1 MCDNCNKRKKNSC
14 NTPVTLICKDENP
27 CEKKGKLLV
36 SNKDGDKITDINQ
49 ETSHILAKHEELQFE
64 NAPEISQGAV
74 TLGLSKS
81 FKDKLDEA
89 IKNKKVEVINKNV
102 GSGIGV
108 YKDSIENSEKN
119 KEYNFKTLKA
129 GVGVTIQ
136 EQEQNTEILLKT
148 DEDYL
153 KKKILE
159 VSPPVIFD
167 PPVEDGGS
175 VGTGIPIYQKLE
187 DKRIKLSTLKSKS
200 LDINKDADGTIN
212 IEVIDKSFGYL
223 KAFYVNNTYQ
233 PTKDSPSDGSVIRPF
248 KTWEEAKK
256 AVIGNGDILRP
267 QNLNARIILQ
277 TDARAD
283 INPTIN
289 TITVEIQN
297 NNTFFYDGADD
308 YMFDSEVLV
317 NMAKVDK
324 GGGQYEL
331 SSDIYFGIVGN
342 GILTRSKGT
351 GHIRA
356 IGSSRPT
363 EGIPPS
369 SRYVRVTIGENS
381 TDSISITE
389 RTNYPEY
396 TWFDQLVSNGG
407 ATQQS
412 IRGIEMKYTTSAMIT
427 NPLIKIIGGNGSIAN
442 SPVSGKGDIKLDCFV
457 NTGIY
462 IRDCIFTTDRI
473 YINPIANRIFVKS
486 GTMTNNAHPSYYEY
500 ESAAAPAFYCQN
512 SLLYVNS
519 IYHNSGGTMNHMGWN
534 TFFEIVGWFKLNGTI
549 NYDTSYYVETFF
561 NLRDYTAPGN
571 YVSYSVIRD
580 FYVNGRSNSSNINC
594 RIKNLFVFPTGVGD
608 KQLNVIMP
616 STVLNTNNYKTA
628 RFTENFLKFNVDTL
642 GTLSSIN
649 SVPFITVPHMS
660 SAHVAFPEDRLNTE
674 GGDNR
679 VAAYGLGGALY
690 TVNAGYANSLS
701 KNKILKST

>member
-1 MCDNCNKRKKNSC
+1 MCDNCNKRKRNSC
-14 NTPVTLICKDENP
+14 NTPVTLICKDKNP

-36 SNKDGDKITDINQ
+36 SNKDGDKVTDINQ

-74 TLGLSKS
+74 TLGLSKD

-89 IKNKKVEVINKNV
+89 IKNKKVEFINKNV
-102 GSGIGV
+102 GSGVGV
-108 YKDSIENSEKN
+108 YKDSVENSEKN

-129 GVGVTIQ
+129 GIGVTIQ
-136 EQEQNTEILLKT
+136 EQEENTEILLKT

-159 VSPPVIFD
+159 VSPPVVFD

-175 VGTGIPIYQKLE
+175 VGRGIPIYQKLE

-200 LDINKDADGTIN
+200 LDINKDEDGTIN
-212 IEVIDKSFGYL
+212 IEVIDKNFGYL
-223 KAFYVNNTYQ
+223 KAFYVNNTYES
-233 PTKDSPSDGSVIRPF
+233 TKDSPSDGSVIRPF

-256 AVIGNGDILRP
+256 AVIGNGNILRP

-277 TDARAD
+277 TDARTD

-289 TITVEIQN
+289 TVTVEIQN

-331 SSDIYFGIVGN
+331 SSDIYFGIAGN
-342 GILTRSKGT
+342 GILSRSKGT

-356 IGSSRPT
+356 IGSNRPS
-363 EGIPPS
+363 EGLPAS
-369 SRYVRVTIGENS
+369 SRYVKVTIGENS

-412 IRGIEMKYTTSAMIT
+412 IRGREMKYTTSAII
-427 NPLIKIIGGNGSIAN
+427 NNSLIHIKGDNGNIVN
-442 SPVSGKGDIKLDCFV
+442 SPVSSRGDIKLDCFA
-457 NTGIY
+457 NTGITM
-462 IRDCIFTTDRI
+462 INCIFTTDRI
-473 YINPIANRIFVKS
+473 YINPISDRIFVKS
-486 GTMTNNAHPSYYEY
+486 SIMTNNAHPSYYEY
-500 ESAAAPAFYCQN
+500 ESAARPAFYCQN
-512 SLLYVNS
+512 CLFYVNS
-519 IYHNSGGTMNHMGWN
+519 IYHNSGGTVNHMGWN
-534 TFFEIVGWFKLNGTI
+534 IFFEIVGWFKLNGTI

-561 NLRDYTAPGN
+561 NLENYTGPGKG
-571 YVSYSVIRD
+571 VINKKD
-580 FYVNGRSNSSNINC
+580 FYVNGRSNPSNINC
-594 RIKNLFVFPTGVGD
+594 RIKNLFKLPTGVAT
-608 KQLNVIMP
+608 KELNAIMP
-616 STVLNTNNYKTA
+616 STVLNTNNYVTPK
-628 RFTENFLKFNVDTL
+628 FTENSFIFNVETL

-649 SVPFITVPHMS
+649 SVPFITVPYMNNLG
-660 SAHVAFPEDRLNTE
+660 VAIPENQLVTE
-674 GGDNR
+674 GGNNR
-679 VAAYGLGGALY
+679 IAAYTLNGALY
-690 TVNAGYANSLS
+690 SVNAQYANSLS
-701 KNKILKST
+701 RGKLIKST

>member
-14 NTPVTLICKDENP
+14 NTPVTLICKDKNP
-27 CEKKGKLLV
+27 CEKKGNLLV
-36 SNKDGDKITDINQ
+36 SNKDGDKVTDINQ
-49 ETSHILAKHEELQFE
+49 ETSHILANHEELQFE

-102 GSGIGV
+102 GSGVGV

-129 GVGVTIQ
+129 GVGITIQ
-136 EQEQNTEILLKT
+136 EQEENTEILLKT

-159 VSPPVIFD
+159 VSPPVVFD

-175 VGTGIPIYQKLE
+175 VGRGIPIYQKLE

-200 LDINKDADGTIN
+200 LDINKDEDGTIN
-212 IEVIDKSFGYL
+212 IEVIDKNFGYL
-223 KAFYVNNTYQ
+223 KAFYVNNTYE

-256 AVIGNGDILRP
+256 AVIGNGNILRP

-277 TDARAD
+277 TDARTD

-289 TITVEIQN
+289 TVTVEIQN
-297 NNTFFYDGADD
+297 NNIFFYDGADD

-324 GGGQYEL
+324 GGGNYEL
-331 SSDIYFGIVGN
+331 SYDIYFGIAGN
-342 GILTRSKGT
+342 GILSRSKGT

-356 IGSSRPT
+356 IGSNRPT
-363 EGIPPS
+363 EGIPAS
-369 SRYVRVTIGENS
+369 SRYVKVTIGENS

-396 TWFDQLVSNGG
+396 TWFDQLISNGG

-412 IRGIEMKYTTSAMIT
+412 IRGTEMKYTTSAMIT
-427 NPLIKIIGGNGSIAN
+427 NPLIKIIGDNGNIVN
-442 SPVSGKGDIKLDCFV
+442 SPVSSKGDIKLDCFA
-457 NTGIY
+457 NTGVY

-473 YINPIANRIFVKS
+473 YINPIVNRIFVKS
-486 GTMTNNAHPSYYEY
+486 GTMTNNTHPSYYEY

-512 SLLYVNS
+512 SLFYVNS

-549 NYDTSYYVETFF
+549 NYDTSYYIETFF

-571 YVSYSVIRD
+571 YVSNKRD
-580 FYVNGRSNSSNINC
+580 FYVNGRSNPSNINC
-594 RIKNLFVFPTGVGD
+594 RIKNLFVFPTGVRD
-608 KQLNVIMP
+608 KELNAIMP
-616 STVLNTNNYKTA
+616 STILNTNNYKTA
-628 RFTENFLKFNVDTL
+628 RFTESGLKFNVDTL

-649 SVPFITVPHMS
+649 SVPFITVPHMN
-660 SAHVAFPEDRLNTE
+660 SANILVPEDRLDIE
-674 GGDNR
+674 GGNSR

-690 TVNAGYANSLS
+690 TVNAGYTNSLS
-701 KNKILKST
+701 RNKIIKST

>member
-1 MCDNCNKRKKNSC
+1 MCDNCKKRKKNSC
-14 NTPVTLICKDENP
+14 NTPVTLICKDKNP
-27 CEKKGKLLV
+27 CEKKGSLLV
-36 SNKDGDKITDINQ
+36 SKKDGNKITDINQ
-49 ETSHILAKHEELQFE
+49 ETSHILANHEELQFE

-136 EQEQNTEILLKT
+136 EQEENTEILLKT

-159 VSPPVIFD
+159 VSPPVVFD

-175 VGTGIPIYQKLE
+175 VGRGIPIYQKLE

-200 LDINKDADGTIN
+200 LDINKDEDGTIN
-212 IEVIDKSFGYL
+212 IEVIDKNFGYL
-223 KAFYVNNTYQ
+223 KAFYVNNTYE

-256 AVIGNGDILRP
+256 AVIGNGNILRP

-277 TDARAD
+277 TDARTD
-283 INPTIN
+283 VNPTIN

-297 NNTFFYDGADD
+297 NNTFFYDGTDD

-331 SSDIYFGIVGN
+331 SSDIYFGIAGN
-342 GILTRSKGT
+342 GILSRSKGT

-356 IGSSRPT
+356 IGSNRHT
-363 EGIPPS
+363 EGIPAS
-369 SRYVRVTIGENS
+369 SRYVKVTIGENS

-412 IRGIEMKYTTSAMIT
+412 IRGTEMKYTTSAMIT
-427 NPLIKIIGGNGSIAN
+427 NPLIKIIGDNGNIVN
-442 SPVSGKGDIKLDCFV
+442 SPVSSKGDIKLDCFA

-473 YINPIANRIFVKS
+473 YINPITNRIFVKS

-512 SLLYVNS
+512 SLFYVNS

-561 NLRDYTAPGN
+561 NLRDYTGTGQG
-571 YVSYSVIRD
+571 VINKKD
-580 FYVNGRSNSSNINC
+580 FYINGRSNPSNINC
-594 RIKNLFVFPTGVGD
+594 RIKNLFELPTGVGD
-608 KQLNVIMP
+608 KELNAIMP
-616 STVLNTNNYKTA
+616 STILNTNKYTDA
-628 RFTENFLKFNVDTL
+628 QFTPSGLLFKVNTL
-642 GTLSSIN
+642 GTLSSVN
-649 SVPFITVPHMS
+649 SIPFITIPHMGAS
-660 SAHVAFPEDRLNTE
+660 GLSLPESQLATE
-674 GGDNR
+674 GGNHR
-679 VAAYGLGGALY
+679 IAAYKLDGALY
-690 TVNAGYANSLS
+690 SVYAGLNNTISQGKLV
-701 KNKILKST
+701 KIK

>member
-1 MCDNCNKRKKNSC
+1 MCDNGNKRKKNSC
-14 NTPVTLICKDENP
+14 NTPVTLICKDKNP

-36 SNKDGDKITDINQ
+36 GNKDGDKITDINQ
-49 ETSHILAKHEELQFE
+49 ETSHILANHEELQFE

-102 GSGIGV
+102 GSGVGV

-136 EQEQNTEILLKT
+136 EQEENTEILLKT

-159 VSPPVIFD
+159 VSPPVVFD

-175 VGTGIPIYQKLE
+175 VGRGIPIYQKLE

-200 LDINKDADGTIN
+200 LDINKDEDGTIN
-212 IEVIDKSFGYL
+212 IEVIDKNFGYL
-223 KAFYVNNTYQ
+223 KAFYVNNTYE

-256 AVIGNGDILRP
+256 AVVGNGNILRP

-277 TDARAD
+277 TDARTD

-289 TITVEIQN
+289 TVTVEIQN

-331 SSDIYFGIVGN
+331 SSDIYFGIAGN
-342 GILTRSKGT
+342 GILSRSKGT

-356 IGSSRPT
+356 IGSNRPS
-363 EGIPPS
+363 EGLPAS
-369 SRYVRVTIGENS
+369 SRYVRVTIGETS
-381 TDSISITE
+381 TDSLSITE

-412 IRGIEMKYTTSAMIT
+412 IRGIEMRYTTSATIT
-427 NPLIKIIGGNGSIAN
+427 NPLIHIKGDNGNIVN
-442 SPVSGKGDIKLDCFV
+442 SPVSSKGDIKLDCFA
-457 NTGIY
+457 NTGFLIQ
-462 IRDCIFTTDRI
+462 DCIFTTDRI

-486 GTMTNNAHPSYYEY
+486 GTMTNNAHPSYFEY
-500 ESAAAPAFYCQN
+500 ESAAAPAFTCQN
-512 SLLYVNS
+512 CLFYVNS
-519 IYHNSGGTMNHMGWN
+519 IYHNSGGTMNHMGWS
-534 TFFEIVGWFKLNGTI
+534 TFFKVMGWFKLNGTI

-561 NLRDYTAPGN
+561 DLGSYTGPGPSTTN
-571 YVSYSVIRD
+571 KKD
-580 FYVNGRSNSSNINC
+580 FYVNGRSNPSNINC
-594 RIKNLFVFPTGVGD
+594 RIKNLFIAPLGLQD
-608 KQLNVIMP
+608 RELNAIMP
-616 STVLNTNNYKTA
+616 STVLNTNKYTDTQFMANGLLFK
-628 RFTENFLKFNVDTL
+628 VDTL
-642 GTLSSIN
+642 GTLSSVN
-649 SVPFITVPHMS
+649 SIPFITIPHMNAS
-660 SAHVAFPEDRLNTE
+660 GLTIPESQLAVE
-674 GGDNR
+674 GGNYR
-679 VAAYGLGGALY
+679 IAAYKLDGALY
-690 TVNAGYANSLS
+690 SVYAGLS
-701 KNKILKST
+701 NTISQGKIVKIK

>member
-1 MCDNCNKRKKNSC
+1 MCDNCKKRRKNSC
-14 NTPVTLICKDENP
+14 NTPVTLICKDKNP
-27 CEKKGKLLV
+27 CKKKGKLLV

-49 ETSHILAKHEELQFE
+49 ETSHILANHEELQFE

-102 GSGIGV
+102 GSGVGV

-136 EQEQNTEILLKT
+136 EQEENTEILLKT

-159 VSPPVIFD
+159 VSPPVVFD

-175 VGTGIPIYQKLE
+175 VGRGIPIYQKLE

-200 LDINKDADGTIN
+200 LDINKDEDGTIN
-212 IEVIDKSFGYL
+212 IEVIDKNFGYL
-223 KAFYVNNTYQ
+223 KAFYVNNTYE

-256 AVIGNGDILRP
+256 AVIGNGNILRP

-277 TDARAD
+277 TDARTD
-283 INPTIN
+283 VNPTIN
-289 TITVEIQN
+289 TVIVEIQN

-331 SSDIYFGIVGN
+331 SSDIYFGIAGN
-342 GILTRSKGT
+342 GILSRSKGT

-356 IGSSRPT
+356 IGSNRPT
-363 EGIPPS
+363 EGIPAS
-369 SRYVRVTIGENS
+369 SRYVKVTIGENS

-412 IRGIEMKYTTSAMIT
+412 VRGTEMKYTTSAIIT
-427 NPLIKIIGGNGSIAN
+427 NPLIHIRGDNGNIVN
-442 SPVSGKGDIKLDCFV
+442 SPISSKGDIKLDCFA
-457 NTGIY
+457 NTGFLIQ
-462 IRDCIFTTDRI
+462 DCIFTTDRI

-486 GTMTNNAHPSYYEY
+486 GIMTNNAHPSYYEY
-500 ESAAAPAFYCQN
+500 ESAAAPAFTCQN
-512 SLLYVNS
+512 CLFYVNS
-519 IYHNSGGTMNHMGWN
+519 IYHNSGGTMNHMGWS
-534 TFFEIVGWFKLNGTI
+534 TFFKVMGWFKLNGTI

-561 NLRDYTAPGN
+561 DLGGYIGPGPGATN
-571 YVSYSVIRD
+571 KKD
-580 FYVNGRSNSSNINC
+580 FYVNGRSNPSNINC
-594 RIKNLFVFPTGVGD
+594 RIKNLFIAPLGLQD
-608 KQLNVIMP
+608 RELNAIMP
-616 STVLNTNNYKTA
+616 STVLNTNKYKDAQFMDTGLL
-628 RFTENFLKFNVDTL
+628 FTVDTL
-642 GTLSSIN
+642 GTLSSVN
-649 SVPFITVPHMS
+649 SVPFITVPHMTAS
-660 SAHVAFPEDRLNTE
+660 GLTAPETQLATE
-674 GGDNR
+674 GGNYR
-679 VAAYGLGGALY
+679 IAAYKLNGALY
-690 TVNAGYANSLS
+690 SVYAGLNNTISQGKLV
-701 KNKILKST
+701 KIR

>member
-14 NTPVTLICKDENP
+14 NTPVTLICKDKNP

-49 ETSHILAKHEELQFE
+49 ETSHILANHEELQFE

-102 GSGIGV
+102 GSGVGI

-129 GVGVTIQ
+129 GLGVTIQ
-136 EQEQNTEILLKT
+136 EQEENTEILLKT

-159 VSPPVIFD
+159 VSPPVVFD

-175 VGTGIPIYQKLE
+175 VGRGIPIYQKLE

-200 LDINKDADGTIN
+200 LDINKDEDGTIN
-212 IEVIDKSFGYL
+212 IEVIDKNFGYL
-223 KAFYVNNTYQ
+223 KAFYVNNTYE

-256 AVIGNGDILRP
+256 AVIGNGNILRP

-277 TDARAD
+277 TDARTD
-283 INPTIN
+283 VNPTIN
-289 TITVEIQN
+289 TVIVEIQN
-297 NNTFFYDGADD
+297 NNTFYYDGTDD
-308 YMFDSEVLV
+308 YMFDSEVLI

-342 GILTRSKGT
+342 GILSRSKGT

-356 IGSSRPT
+356 IGSNRPT
-363 EGIPPS
+363 EGIPAS
-369 SRYVRVTIGENS
+369 SRYVKVTIGENS

-407 ATQQS
+407 PTQQS
-412 IRGIEMKYTTSAMIT
+412 IRGIEMKYTTSAVSIH
-427 NPLIKIIGGNGSIAN
+427 PLIYIKGNNGNIVN
-442 SPVSGKGDIKLDCFV
+442 SPISSRGDIKLDCFA
-457 NTGIY
+457 NTGFY
-462 IRDCIFTTDRI
+462 IVDCIFTTDRI
-473 YINPIANRIFVKS
+473 YINPISDRIFVKS

-500 ESAAAPAFYCQN
+500 ESAASAAFFCRN
-512 SLLYVNS
+512 CLLYVNS
-519 IYHNSGGTMNHMGWN
+519 IYHNSGGTLNHMGWSI
-534 TFFEIVGWFKLNGTI
+534 FFEISGWFKLNGTI
-549 NYDTSYYVETFF
+549 NYDTSYYIETFF
-561 NLRDYTAPGN
+561 DLENYTGSGPDITN
-571 YVSYSVIRD
+571 KKD
-580 FYVNGRSNSSNINC
+580 FYVNGRSNPSNINC
-594 RIKNLFVFPTGVGD
+594 RIKNLFKLPTGIAT
-608 KQLNVIMP
+608 KELNAIMP

-628 RFTENFLKFNVDTL
+628 KFTENALLFNVDTL

-649 SVPFITVPHMS
+649 SVPFITVPHMNNS
-660 SAHVAFPEDRLNTE
+660 GVAIPENKLVTE
-674 GGDNR
+674 GGNNR
-679 VAAYGLGGALY
+679 IAAYTLHGALY
-690 TVNAGYANSLS
+690 TVNAQYSNSLS